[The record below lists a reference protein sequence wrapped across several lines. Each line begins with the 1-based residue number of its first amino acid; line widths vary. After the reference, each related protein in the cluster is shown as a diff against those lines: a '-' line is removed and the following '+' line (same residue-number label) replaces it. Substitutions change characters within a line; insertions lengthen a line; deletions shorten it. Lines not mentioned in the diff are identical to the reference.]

1 MRELTKLNSPSNTP
15 NMTCFTN
22 DTVSV
27 QPMMVVMVLSGG
39 WSAVVLLVM

>member
-15 NMTCFTN
+15 NMTCFTS

-27 QPMMVVMVLSGG
+27 QPMMVLVLSGG
-39 WSAVVLLVM
+39 WRSVVLLVM